1 VRPAR
6 PRWIFGLLVRLGSLP
21 YAVEQPPR
29 PSGADCLPLVQGR
42 TAAAPGPR
50 AAACWPAARGARGA
64 PPGARAPR
72 PVTPAAG
79 RARGRRRQ
87 AVLPE
92 RRAQRQVPAA
102 RGAQPGALHRGAEVQ
117 AADLAPGA
125 PLPARRPLR
134 GARPRPSPRPC
145 SVGVRLCGSPGSSGA
160 PLCESSDSVRAAAR
174 VCSPRSCDARRGAR
188 ARPQDITPPE
198 RVRADPKCD
207 REVAVYGYA
216 RGCNLKPG
224 ARVHLAG
231 VGDFPARPRL
241 ARIG

>member
-102 RGAQPGALHRGAEVQ
+102 RGAQPGALHRGAEVP

-134 GARPRPSPRPC
+134 GARPRPRPIRAL
-145 SVGVRLCGSPGSSGA
+145 SVCGCAA
-160 PLCESSDSVRAAAR
+160 PQTALSVRRRASPQTAPAPRRAVAAPGPVTRGGAHACGRRTSRRRSVCAR
-174 VCSPRSCDARRGAR
+174 TPSATARSPYTGTRAGA
-188 ARPQDITPPE
+188 T
-198 RVRADPKCD
+198 
-207 REVAVYGYA
+207 
-216 RGCNLKPG
+216 
-224 ARVHLAG
+224 
-231 VGDFPARPRL
+231 
-241 ARIG
+241 